1 MRRCLPNEI
10 KVEWKVGREGGI
22 LTWLYEKMS
31 AKCEIKVELES
42 GEGGGY
48 FDIGL

>member
-1 MRRCLPNEI
+1 
-10 KVEWKVGREGGI
+10 
-22 LTWLYEKMS
+22 MS

-48 FDIGL
+48 FGGYMEDVCQMEIKVEL